1 MSTQPTSYN
10 PNTPQL
16 TSETLNDSGSQMQI
30 NFQKLY
36 ENFEKNHVP
45 LDSVTN
51 QGNHTIIQLIEQP
64 ENSGI
69 QTDLG
74 EVSVYVK
81 DVAEQA
87 DQIFLE
93 YQGNGQEIQYTNYQ
107 LYKPEDNDFQDKYF
121 TFLPGKI
128 LLYFG
133 VIRPTTNANIL
144 DLSPYISK
152 KIINISLCPIAVGT
166 TSFFKPNVELLSPK
180 DGIYQ
185 GIKIKA
191 SVASAG
197 GGLTG
202 VSRNIPNCYYMVMA
216 NV

>member
-16 TSETLNDSGSQMQI
+16 TSETLDDSGSQMQI

-107 LYKPEDNDFQDKYF
+107 IYKPEDNPFQDKYF

-133 VIRPTTNANIL
+133 VIRPTVAANLL
-144 DLSPYISK
+144 DLSPYISR
-152 KIINISLCPIAVGT
+152 KIISVSLCPVST
-166 TSFFKPNVELLSPK
+166 TPSFKPTIEIPSPK
-180 DGIYQ
+180 NGIYQ
-185 GIKIKA
+185 GIILKA
-191 SVASAG
+191 PSLIGIAPPASF
-197 GGLTG
+197 
-202 VSRNIPNCYYMVMA
+202 YMVMA